1 VFYYLRVQQ
10 VKVQLVLILAVSY
23 VTLTIDTGVL
33 FSDKLVRMTTAK
45 LLNLAIGDLLL
56 RNSRSKILQNT
67 TCRR

>member
-33 FSDKLVRMTTAK
+33 FGDELVGMTTAK
-45 LLNLAIGDLLL
+45 PLNLAIGDLLL
-56 RNSRSKILQNT
+56 RNSRSEIL
-67 TCRR
+67 

>member
-23 VTLTIDTGVL
+23 VTLIINTSVL

-45 LLNLAIGDLLL
+45 PLNLAIRDLLL
-56 RNSRSKILQNT
+56 RNSRSKIL
-67 TCRR
+67 